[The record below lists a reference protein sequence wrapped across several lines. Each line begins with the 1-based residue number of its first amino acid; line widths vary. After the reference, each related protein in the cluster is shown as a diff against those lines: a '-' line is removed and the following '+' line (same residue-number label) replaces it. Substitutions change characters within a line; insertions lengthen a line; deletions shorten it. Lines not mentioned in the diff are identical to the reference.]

1 MKADV
6 FDARA
11 LREAFGAFPTAVT
24 VITASDPAGRPVGFT
39 ANSFTSVSLDPP
51 LLLVCVAKTAR
62 DYSTMTA
69 AEHFAINILS
79 EAQKDVSIKFARPL
93 EDRFAAVDWARAP
106 NGCPIFAQVAA
117 WFECSMHDVI
127 EAGDHVMMVGR
138 VTAFKSSGLNGLGYA
153 RGGYFAPSVAAKAN
167 SSAAGG
173 EIGAVAVLER
183 HAALFPLGD
192 QNLSLPRYSA
202 AGGDPAKTLASQLE
216 RSGLSVHD
224 WLSLLDL

>member
-6 FDARA
+6 FDPRA

-24 VITASDPAGRPVGFT
+24 VITATGPADRPVGFT
-39 ANSFTSVSLDPP
+39 AKSFTSVSLDPP

-62 DYSTMTA
+62 DCPAMTA

-79 EAQKDVSIKFARPL
+79 EAQKDVSIKFARPA
-93 EDRFAAVDWARAP
+93 EDRFAAVEWARGP

-138 VTAFKSSGLNGLGYA
+138 VTAFESSGLNGLGYA
-153 RGGYFAPSVAAKAN
+153 RGGYFTPRVAAKAN

-173 EIGAVAVLER
+173 EIGAAAVLER
-183 HAALFPLGD
+183 HGALFPLGD
-192 QNLSLPRYSA
+192 DNLSLPSYSA
-202 AGGDPAKTLASQLE
+202 GGGDPAKTLASHLEQL
-216 RSGLSVHD
+216 GLSVHD
-224 WLSLLDL
+224 WFSLLDL

>member
-6 FDARA
+6 FDPRA
-11 LREAFGAFPTAVT
+11 LREAFGAFPTTVT

-62 DYSTMTA
+62 DYPAMTA

-79 EAQKDVSIKFARPL
+79 EAQKDVSIKFARPAN
-93 EDRFAAVDWARAP
+93 DRFAAVDWARGP
-106 NGCPIFAQVAA
+106 NGCPIIAQVAA

-138 VTAFKSSGLNGLGYA
+138 VTAFESSGLNGLGYA
-153 RGGYFAPSVAAKAN
+153 RGDYFTPGAN
-167 SSAAGG
+167 SSAADG
-173 EIGAVAVLER
+173 EMGAVAVLER
-183 HAALFPLGD
+183 HGSLFPLGD
-192 QNLSLPRYSA
+192 DNLSLPSYSA
-202 AGGDPAKTLASQLE
+202 GGGDPAKTLACQLE

-224 WLSLLDL
+224 WFSLLDL